1 MSQGVV
7 VDRLR
12 FLPDVVGKVHARE
25 VDGDPSRFRYSFV
38 YNENIAK
45 ERRAPVTIM
54 DLVFKV
60 DGHQTLIIAV
70 EPDMASLKSKAFLMD
85 PQYATLK
92 AESNY
97 VDTMLGC
104 LVVESLIKSYD
115 FYRSAKYMQWIYEV
129 PNELQWPDML
139 DTLSDIVG
147 SQKDG
152 QSNRYTV
159 DRIDSPKVKET
170 LESFLSEMM
179 IYSEECRYGLVSYIM
194 DFFNNKYIQDE
205 AMKFEMF
212 TQESAIRRLA
222 ELESDTILPRE
233 TLAPL
238 SSKLKEYKGDPNDKH
253 IFLYKVADEDSKMG
267 DIDWQ
272 VWRYDEKQYV
282 DRQSVPYSVG
292 SIFRRTSNSY
302 KKSKYCMP
310 YTALCLTTLMELIGY
325 NSGGLGNSTSA
336 NRAVALPTRSQVGCD
351 FDFLLGTRVVS
362 DTTDPNV
369 QLRLLVNS
377 NKYFGVAL
385 RKYIREVRIR
395 IQDDIESIF
404 IAAFNQYQDAAGRTV
419 DKEMAY
425 TDKTM
430 ASFLID
436 IGKLNIADAFTRS
449 KLLDL
454 MSHLSKAQREQFFE
468 LHPDPE
474 IVPLPKNLLDD
485 GRATPY
491 DPIISTWFSSGLLDW
506 GMFLN
511 KIVNRLDKP
520 ISMTKYGN
528 KWTKETFVTIGQD
541 TISRMRLSYEM
552 AARSEHTSHLV
563 SEEQIAEFEDAV
575 TGFADIDYAMTG
587 VQHYLRQNS
596 EALDALINRIVSR
609 YWKGIPIPEA
619 ANFLD
624 FQQKLLKRFSP
635 FITPSFK
642 NQAFVNACNSDPE
655 DRWQKHY
662 QAMMPFY
669 FTLKNSEKR
678 KGLFLYW
685 SPGAGKTCAINSMIS
700 TVLQTNIKNNA
711 VKKDNP
717 NRWRIVY
724 VTRRTLTENP
734 FKDFEKLCLMRHF
747 RNHFVPLYSLIEVM
761 SFRELYGMLKSHPEK
776 SKLFIKRIND
786 KEVMFAD
793 PTAARYDANN
803 TTQTEFEGYV
813 KYAGPPAETSWM
825 RDPNDVWYRT
835 LVVIDEGQLLYDTDV
850 QANEL
855 GIGEVY
861 DKDMKRIMSGGD
873 AIIHGLQQSL
883 WNSYA
888 RNGADSGRIIC
899 SSGTPFDEDE
909 PMRMV
914 QWLNSMICDPNDRLP
929 EDMQAFKQRYFN
941 ADSTAIKTKE
951 FFEDFLPKIRGLVSY
966 LDNKDPSEF
975 AALQNNSVKT
985 VVVEGT
991 SLQNRFTHQ
1000 CFKKR
1005 SQKWD
1010 YKSSAMDGAD
1020 VIVDPALPVSDIKKN
1035 IECSRRV
1042 AAVAELGKSSLGQ
1055 HSEDKTKGVKN
1066 RWMLLDDPNFNPV
1079 RLRQE
1084 LPNMSTKYAHLM
1096 KTIAEVDRIDMEH
1109 EGHKYKHC
1117 IYSSLSLGFGGKF
1130 AASVMSAHGYK
1141 EYRWNDD
1148 KHIFEPNHRKT
1159 DDPSK
1164 GGFALL
1170 STHAYYGDDFKLK
1183 NHYFR
1188 EKGSLHRVKMV
1199 IDQRGASRST
1209 VQTSGKAEINRIL
1222 GAINDIKNKHGDEI
1236 RFIILGGNFREG
1248 IDLFDVKYGHI
1259 MESPGTEGKR
1269 SQTIGRF
1276 RRLCGSRN
1284 IAIPGVGFPE
1294 LQVYLYDDYLYRGA
1308 KFKSVEEGKER
1319 RESLNEIYRRVVQG
1333 ISEDKARTYR
1343 LMSQMIYI
1351 AAFDRRIN
1359 QAFHENVDVRV
1370 REQLKFE

>member
-1 MSQGVV
+1 MSQGVA

-12 FLPDVVGKVHARE
+12 FLPDVVGKVHVKE

-45 ERRAPVTIM
+45 EKRRPVTIM
-54 DLVFKV
+54 DLVYKS
-60 DGHQTLIIAV
+60 DGKQSLIISI
-70 EPDMASLKSKAFLMD
+70 EPDMQSLRSKAFLMD

-104 LVVESLIKSYD
+104 LVVESLLKSYD
-115 FYRSAKYMQWIYEV
+115 FYRSAKYAKWTYEV
-129 PNELQWPDML
+129 PNEMNWPDFL

-147 SQKDG
+147 SRQDG
-152 QSNRYTV
+152 SSNGYV
-159 DRIDSPKVKET
+159 VNRIDSPKIKDT
-170 LESFLSEMM
+170 LESLLTEMM
-179 IYSEECRYGLVSYIM
+179 IYSEECRYGLVSYVV
-194 DFFNNKYIQDE
+194 DFFNTKYIQSE
-205 AMKFEMF
+205 GMKFEIF
-212 TQESAIRRLA
+212 TKDGAIRRLA
-222 ELESDTILPRE
+222 ELQEDAILPRE
-233 TLAPL
+233 TLAPVGAAI
-238 SSKLKEYKGDPNDKH
+238 KDYIGDVNDKH
-253 IFLYKVADEDSKMG
+253 VLLYKVADEDLKTG

-272 VWRYDEKQYV
+272 VWSYDQKQYA
-282 DRQSVPYSVG
+282 DRQSASYTSG
-292 SIFRRTSNSY
+292 SIFRRTSD
-302 KKSKYCMP
+302 KWGKSKYRMP
-310 YTALCLTTLMELIGY
+310 YTALCLSSLIDLIGY
-325 NSGGLGNSTSA
+325 NSGGLGNSA
-336 NRAVALPTRSQVGCD
+336 AMKRAIALPSTSQLGCN
-351 FDFLLGTRVVS
+351 FDLLLGTRTVS

-369 QLRLLVNS
+369 QLRLMVTS

-385 RKYIREVRIR
+385 RKFIAEVRER
-395 IQDDIESIF
+395 IQEDIQSIF
-404 IAAFNQYQDAAGRTV
+404 VAAFNQYQDGAGRTV

-425 TDKTM
+425 TDKTL
-430 ASFLID
+430 STFLMD
-436 IGKLNIADAFTRS
+436 ERKLRIGEEWTRS

-454 MSHLSKAQREQFFE
+454 MSQLTSKQRARFFE
-468 LHPDPE
+468 EHPDPE
-474 IVPLPKNLLDD
+474 IVPLPKHLLDD
-485 GRATPY
+485 GTSAPY
-491 DPIISTWFSSGLLDW
+491 DPIISSWFSSGLLDW
-506 GMFLN
+506 KMFID

-520 ISMTKYGN
+520 MSMSKYGN
-528 KWTKETFVTIGQD
+528 KWSKDTFITIGED
-541 TISRMRLSYEM
+541 TIKLMRLSFEM
-552 AARSEHTSHLV
+552 ISNSEHTSGMI
-563 SEEQIAEFEDAV
+563 SDDQITKLETAIEDF
-575 TGFADIDYAMTG
+575 TPDDYAMTG
-587 VQHYLRQNS
+587 VQHYLRQNP

-619 ANFLD
+619 DNFLE
-624 FQQKLLKRFSP
+624 FQQKLLKRFAP

-642 NQAFVNACNSDPE
+642 NQAFVNACNSDAE

-700 TVLQTNIKNNA
+700 TVLQTNIKNQA
-711 VKKDNP
+711 VDKKNLQ
-717 NRWRIVY
+717 RWRIVY

-747 RNHFVPLYSLIEVM
+747 KNHFVPLYSLIEVM

-786 KEVMFAD
+786 KEVLFED
-793 PTAARYDANN
+793 PSSVRYDPNN

-813 KYAGPPAETSWM
+813 KYAGGPAENSWM
-825 RDPNDVWYRT
+825 RDQNDIWYRT
-835 LVVIDEGQLLYDTDV
+835 VVIVDEGQLLYDTDV

-883 WNSYA
+883 WNSYN

-914 QWLNSMICDPNDRLP
+914 QWLNTMICDPKDRLP
-929 EDMQAFKQRYFN
+929 EDMVTFAQRFFN
-941 ADSTAIKTKE
+941 ADSTAIKTKA
-951 FFEDFLPKIRGLVSY
+951 FFEDFLPKVRGLVSY

-975 AALQNNSVKT
+975 AALQNDSVKT
-985 VVVEGT
+985 VIVEGT
-991 SLQNRFTHQ
+991 SLQNNYTHQ

-1005 SQKWD
+1005 SQKWNYQTKELD
-1010 YKSSAMDGAD
+1010 GVDVAINPTLPTDDLKS
-1020 VIVDPALPVSDIKKN
+1020 N

-1042 AAVAELGKSSLGQ
+1042 AAVAEIGKSSLGQ
-1055 HSEDKTKGVKN
+1055 HSEDKAKGVGS
-1066 RWMLLDDPNFNPV
+1066 RWMLLDDPHFQPI

-1084 LPNMSTKYAHLM
+1084 LPAMSNKYAHLV
-1096 KTIAEVDRIDMEH
+1096 KTIEESDRVDMEH
-1109 EGHKYKHC
+1109 ERHPYKHC
-1117 IYSSLSLGFGGKF
+1117 VYSSLTLGFGGKF
-1130 AASVMSAHGYK
+1130 AASVMAAHGYK
-1141 EYRWNDD
+1141 EYRWNDN
-1148 KHIFEPNHRKT
+1148 KHQFEHNPRNT
-1159 DDPSK
+1159 DIDAK

-1170 STHAYYGDDFKLK
+1170 TTHSYYGDDYKLK
-1183 NHYFR
+1183 PHYFR
-1188 EKGSLHRVKMV
+1188 EKGSLHRVKTV
-1199 IDQRGASRST
+1199 VNEKGASRST
-1209 VQTSGKAEINRIL
+1209 IQTSGKAEINRIL
-1222 GAINDIKNKHGDEI
+1222 DAINDVKNKHGNQI

-1294 LQVYLYDDYLYRGA
+1294 LQVYLYDDQLYRGA
-1308 KFKSVEEGKER
+1308 KFKSNADGRDR

-1333 ISEDKARTYR
+1333 ITEDKARTYR
-1343 LMSQMIYI
+1343 LMSQMIYV

-1359 QAFHENVDVRV
+1359 QAFHENVDARV
-1370 REQLKFE
+1370 REQLRFE